1 MWLMWLLWWMW
12 LPWLPW
18 LSWWVVVET
27 HVVHFVLG
35 LDEPRH
41 NLHLSHRSPG
51 LVDRMWLVHEDETL
65 LVEELS
71 VTPVAM
77 LAATIVLVATMKTTT
92 TTTVQTSLVPMMDAP
107 IVVFE
112 PVNDPKTVKD
122 PKTLLRRL
130 TTHLVIVVNTTIVKT
145 LRCLTTHLAIVVNMM
160 TVKNLRCLTTHL
172 AIVVN
177 TTIVKTL
184 RCLTTLLETARR
196 STLLTTAAM
205 AEMAVA
211 TSWIE
216 QIVEATWIEKTEKI
230 ARTAMTA
237 RTLMATMAWIAKNS
251 WSRRTTSRIV
261 LTMLRYVT
269 ETTRPRIDARA
280 VANTKSAMDAKH
292 VNGRRR
298 CYRRRCH

>member
-145 LRCLTTHLAIVVNMM
+145 LRCLTT
-160 TVKNLRCLTTHL
+160 
-172 AIVVN
+172 
-177 TTIVKTL
+177 
-184 RCLTTLLETARR
+184 LLETARR